1 MVYLKQFQIPSD
13 LWAAWYFTPSKVS
26 GPPKD
31 MPNELIGIHPDKCSY
46 HNTWYPWRVFE
57 NRFLQPKQRSIAD
70 ITCPILHFSDITI
83 FYGGN
88 GSGKS
93 TLLNVIAEK
102 LHAERSVLHN
112 TSPFFNDFVEECFYT
127 LNERQFLSQND
138 IPTTRIIASDEVFK
152 QLLAKRD
159 GNRSINLGRRD
170 LREEK
175 YKKQYAELPR
185 SIDLSDRKQVE
196 EYKDLV
202 DAKRQSVSQYIN
214 NRLNRTE
221 LEKSNGET
229 GFHYFVDSIRDDSL
243 VLLDE
248 PENSLSAMWQKEF
261 ALFIR
266 GAMREFRCQF
276 IIASHS
282 PFILSIPNA
291 RIYNLDSSPIQESKW
306 NELESMR
313 CYYELFK
320 SNEELFQ

>member
-1 MVYLKQFQIPSD
+1 MIYLKQFQIPSD
-13 LWAAWYFTPSKVS
+13 LWTTWYFTPGGGK
-26 GPPKD
+26 PKD
-31 MPNELIGIHPDKCSY
+31 MPNKFVNIHPDDCSY
-46 HNTWYPWRVFE
+46 HNTWYPWKVFE
-57 NRFLQPKQRSIAD
+57 HRFLQQGQSSIAD
-70 ITCPILHFSDITI
+70 ITCPKFRFSDITI

-102 LHAERSVLHN
+102 LHAERTVPHN
-112 TSPFFNDFVEECFYT
+112 TSPFFNDFVKECLYT
-127 LNERQFLSQND
+127 LNDRLFLSQND
-138 IPTTRIIASDEVFK
+138 LPTTRIISSDEVFK
-152 QLLAKRD
+152 QLLAKR
-159 GNRSINLGRRD
+159 NSNNSINFERRD
-170 LREEK
+170 IRSEHR
-175 YKKQYAELPR
+175 KKQKAQLPR
-185 SIDLSDRKQVE
+185 SIDLTDKKQVE
-196 EYKDLV
+196 QFKDLV
-202 DAKRQSVSQYIN
+202 NAKRLSVSQYIDS
-214 NRLNRTE
+214 RLNRTE

-248 PENSLSAMWQKEF
+248 PENSLSAMWQKEL

-291 RIYNLDSSPIQESKW
+291 QIYDLDSSPIQESNW
-306 NELESMR
+306 NDLESMR